1 MTRPILIHSLI
12 HAYILYIHTRCVEK
26 ASTKQKYVFWKRT
39 RAYVWWFSA
48 VMRGIP
54 DAKSIQVAQDV
65 TRRGLQSNTAGTG
78 QKPIMTRRKSQA
90 SDFPLVDMVDQKA
103 TADQQKIRGLLLPV
117 SIDKPHRRKKMQ
129 KTMGTVFSSLWSL
142 RWSCLTFGYGPRNF
156 LGVDAW
162 SPAQQCW
169 TGDIT
174 SIPWLISHG
183 HEVMNHSLVTNK
195 FYFAGEV
202 SILSWFH
209 G

>member
-1 MTRPILIHSLI
+1 
-12 HAYILYIHTRCVEK
+12 
-26 ASTKQKYVFWKRT
+26 
-39 RAYVWWFSA
+39 
-48 VMRGIP
+48 MRGIP

-142 RWSCLTFGYGPRNF
+142 R
-156 LGVDAW
+156 
-162 SPAQQCW
+162 
-169 TGDIT
+169 
-174 SIPWLISHG
+174 
-183 HEVMNHSLVTNK
+183 
-195 FYFAGEV
+195 
-202 SILSWFH
+202 
-209 G
+209 